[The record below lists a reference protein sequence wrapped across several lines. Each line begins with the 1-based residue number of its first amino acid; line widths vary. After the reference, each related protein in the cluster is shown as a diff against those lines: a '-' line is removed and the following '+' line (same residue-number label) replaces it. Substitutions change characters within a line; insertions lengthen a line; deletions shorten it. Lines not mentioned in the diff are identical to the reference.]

1 MWMLLVWDSSL
12 RIADIVHSLQVKL
25 RLFYFLTLSKCGKLV
40 YIYIVGLEK
49 RRFEPCGSTYMEIF
63 FSSKYKVLHGLW
75 LADSDDGEEPW
86 TWRAAFKLYL
96 D

>member
-1 MWMLLVWDSSL
+1 M